1 MVKKGTLSVPDEL
14 FKEMQK
20 WRKALNFSRIFQEAI
35 SNEVQKKELFKTKL
49 REQDKT
55 MKEIFENGGFE
66 TSQEQYTK
74 GKELGF
80 VYAKTA
86 PYPEIKAYEEYIEG
100 WDSKDSAQV
109 EHFHDDLN
117 IMSLLERKGVWKL
130 EESRASSEKWPKN
143 AIPLTYSF
151 DYGFMEGIMDF
162 LKQECTNVE
171 VDKLILQ
178 RDKQM
183 ALVRDEG
190 KKHRILLFYTEE
202 IDSKIKGK

>member
-1 MVKKGTLSVPDEL
+1 MVKKVTLSVPDEL

-20 WRKALNFSRIFQEAI
+20 WRKALNFSRIFQEAV

-109 EHFHDDLN
+109 KQFHDDLN
-117 IMSLLERKGVWKL
+117 RIFHLERKGVWKL

-143 AIPLTYSF
+143 AIPLTHSF

-171 VDKLILQ
+171 VDKLIME
-178 RDKQM
+178 RDKEM
-183 ALVRDEG
+183 ALVIDEG
-190 KKHRILLFYTEE
+190 KKHRILMFYTKE

>member
-1 MVKKGTLSVPDEL
+1 MVKKVTSSVPDEL

-20 WRKALNFSRIFQEAI
+20 WRKALNFSRIFQEAV

-109 EHFHDDLN
+109 KQFHDDLN
-117 IMSLLERKGVWKL
+117 IISLLERKGVWKL
-130 EESRASSEKWPKN
+130 EESRASSKKWPKN
-143 AIPLTYSF
+143 AIPLTHSF

-171 VDKLILQ
+171 VDKLILE

>member
-1 MVKKGTLSVPDEL
+1 
-14 FKEMQK
+14 
-20 WRKALNFSRIFQEAI
+20 
-35 SNEVQKKELFKTKL
+35 
-49 REQDKT
+49 
-55 MKEIFENGGFE
+55 MKDIFENGGFE

-80 VYAKTA
+80 AYAKTA

-109 EHFHDDLN
+109 KQFHDDLN

-143 AIPLTYSF
+143 AIPLTHSF

-171 VDKLILQ
+171 VDKLILE
-178 RDKQM
+178 RDKKM

-190 KKHRILLFYTEE
+190 KKHRIFLFYTEE
-202 IDSKIKGK
+202 IDSKIKGKQIYGKQRLFFEEPICWRSNNLGKKHDVQKGDDGRDFAFFWAEKAAI